1 MPSPSLS
8 PLLSNLQLV
17 GSGED
22 ECGGEEVVQC
32 WMAALNTKVLDEAGM
47 VLPGG
52 EEMLVEARQGHTII
66 YIGDN
71 TSRAVLTHRGGKLYG
86 TVSLRSEQFRL
97 GCKGEGKVLWSMLD
111 GDHWGEGEPLEE
123 GMEEP
128 ELPHLEEKRMG
139 ELFAFGNMDRT
150 SLVVYTVTVYYT
162 KTLARETHDLA
173 TFIDQVSSVLQSV
186 KLTRFLSQVVAETNE
201 GYRNSG
207 INLRLK
213 VHCLI
218 ESRIPD
224 G

>member
-1 MPSPSLS
+1 MK
-8 PLLSNLQLV
+8 
-17 GSGED
+17 
-22 ECGGEEVVQC
+22 QC
-32 WMAALNTKVLDEAGM
+32 WMAALNTKVLEEAGM

-52 EEMLVEARQGHTII
+52 QEMLVEAREGHTII
-66 YIGDN
+66 YIGDDMA
-71 TSRAVLTHRGGKLYG
+71 RAVLTHRGGKLYG
-86 TVSLRSEQFRL
+86 TVSLGLEQFRL
-97 GCKGEGKVLWSMLD
+97 GCKGEGKVMWSMLD

-123 GMEEP
+123 GMEEQD
-128 ELPHLEEKRMG
+128 LPHLEEKRMG
-139 ELFAFGNMDRT
+139 ELFAFGNMDRK

-173 TFIDQVSSVLQSV
+173 TFIDQVRSFCLQSNV
-186 KLTRFLSQVVAETNE
+186 TKYQVIAETNE

-207 INLRLK
+207 INLRVK